1 MPSAI
6 TRIRALVWLSAVAV
20 VASPVVH
27 ADINAETSQKKILV
41 AKADVGASSFIAEQ
55 HYVPHSCQQPDATT
69 LRAIVPVATD
79 HGSHASG
86 VVFAEGLVLTAAHA
100 VKGANN
106 FFVRVEE
113 VYRRASL
120 ILVDHSND
128 LAVLS
133 VKTDAIQPIT
143 LAPSEPLESQ
153 PVWAVGYPRAQEMMT
168 STGVFQRNREG
179 DLHTSA
185 SIDSG
190 QSGGGL
196 LSCQHGRWQLMG
208 MLRGYGAYLSGDRYV
223 KLENHSVSV
232 GATTIH
238 RFLNSSL

>member
-6 TRIRALVWLSAVAV
+6 TRIRALVWLSAIAVGAGPVAY
-20 VASPVVH
+20 
-27 ADINAETSQKKILV
+27 ADISTTMPQKIVV
-41 AKADVGASSFIAEQ
+41 AKADIGPSSFVAGQ
-55 HYVPHSCQQPDATT
+55 RHAPRSCQQPDAST
-69 LRAIVPVATD
+69 LRAILPVATD

-100 VKGANN
+100 VKGASN
-106 FFVRVEE
+106 FFVRVGDA
-113 VYRRASL
+113 YRQATL
-120 ILVDHSND
+120 VMVDHNND

-143 LAPSEPLESQ
+143 LAPSEPLESE
-153 PVWAVGYPRAQEMMT
+153 PVWAVGYPRAQAMMT

-196 LSCQHGRWQLMG
+196 LSCQRGHWQLMG